1 MMDEVQV
8 GTDIQAIGEE
18 LPVPCE
24 FLTGKA
30 GSGKTYEVLRRVA
43 EDPSYGLVCATT
55 GIAAVNLGAV
65 TINSTLKYFD
75 TLSMRDA
82 YLGGH
87 LTRLLHKIAKE
98 KRRIIIDEGSM
109 LEAEQLGYLYRAVQE
124 ANRYEDVKKPLGIV
138 VVGDFAQLPPVKG
151 AWAFTSPYWGE
162 FAQNTTRLDK
172 VWRQDE
178 GVFLDALNLARV
190 GDGGGCAGLLYDKVQ
205 WNTSRDMDFEGTTI
219 LCKNDM
225 VSRHNDVVLD
235 RVPGPRFKVTSER
248 WGKQRSEWGEN
259 KRTHEWGV
267 PPAAEFKLGA
277 YVMVLSNTKNFE
289 MVNGDCGWVRQYDPE
304 SEQFT
309 VELIRTKKEVVVG
322 RIVREVT
329 DTNEPE
335 GWDGKELDRDDEVG
349 WWPKPH
355 YRAKDK
361 KYVLGQIRY
370 FPLRLAYAST
380 VHKVQGLTLDR
391 VQLDF
396 RDKFFES
403 CAMIYVGLTR
413 CRTLEGL
420 RLVGGPDVLAQK
432 CKADG
437 RVMPW
442 L

>member
-1 MMDEVQV
+1 
-8 GTDIQAIGEE
+8 
-18 LPVPCE
+18 
-24 FLTGKA
+24 
-30 GSGKTYEVLRRVA
+30 
-43 EDPSYGLVCATT
+43 
-55 GIAAVNLGAV
+55 
-65 TINSTLKYFD
+65 
-75 TLSMRDA
+75 
-82 YLGGH
+82 
-87 LTRLLHKIAKE
+87 
-98 KRRIIIDEGSM
+98 
-109 LEAEQLGYLYRAVQE
+109 
-124 ANRYEDVKKPLGIV
+124 
-138 VVGDFAQLPPVKG
+138 
-151 AWAFTSPYWGE
+151 
-162 FAQNTTRLDK
+162 
-172 VWRQDE
+172 
-178 GVFLDALNLARV
+178 
-190 GDGGGCAGLLYDKVQ
+190 
-205 WNTSRDMDFEGTTI
+205 
-219 LCKNDM
+219 M

-289 MVNGDCGWVRQYDPE
+289 MVNGDCGWVRQYDSE

-335 GWDGKELDRDDEVG
+335 GWDGQELDRDDEVG
-349 WWPKPH
+349 WWPKSH

-380 VHKVQGLTLDR
+380 VHKSQGLTLDR
-391 VQLDF
+391 VQVDY

-403 CAMIYVGLTR
+403 PAMVYVALSR